1 MTTQR
6 WLLALAASVLPLAV
20 AAAVSSKAQT
30 VQITAMNSAPY
41 SDAAQVARLPVN
53 TALTLVERK
62 GGWYHVRLV
71 NGRQGWIPMTS
82 IKLAEGSQA
91 PVQGGWNAGLLS
103 GLFQSGRAS
112 TTDATATTGVRGLNE
127 GTIKN
132 AKPDPQAVQ
141 DLAKYAATPVAA
153 RSFAAQLK
161 LKSEQ
166 VAYLPKDA
174 KGGKP

>member
-1 MTTQR
+1 VTIQR
-6 WLLALAASVLPLAV
+6 WLCALGALVLPLAV
-20 AAAVSSKAQT
+20 VAAVSSKAQT
-30 VQITAMNSAPY
+30 VQITAVNTAPY
-41 SDAAQVARLPVN
+41 SDASQVARLPVN

-62 GGWYHVRLV
+62 GGWYRVRLG
-71 NGRQGWIPMTS
+71 NGQQGWIPMTS

-91 PVQGGWNAGLLS
+91 PVQGGWNTGALS

-141 DLAKYAATPVAA
+141 GLAKYAATPAAA
-153 RSFAAQLK
+153 RTYAAQLK

-166 VAYLPKDA
+166 VAYLPKGA